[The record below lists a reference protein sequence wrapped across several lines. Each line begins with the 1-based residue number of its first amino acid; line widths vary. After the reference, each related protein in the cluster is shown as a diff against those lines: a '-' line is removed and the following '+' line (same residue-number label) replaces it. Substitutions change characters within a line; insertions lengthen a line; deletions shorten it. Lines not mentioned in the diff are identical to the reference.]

1 MERKLGINAH
11 CLTNVSELD
20 ALKLIKDTGF
30 DSVFLATYDQKGV
43 RQIKAEADRLGLT
56 IAFIHAPFD
65 RINEM
70 WMPGI
75 GYLYIFNKMK
85 ETIDSAAANGI
96 PIAIIHVSSG
106 WKCPQVND
114 LGLSRYDE
122 LVIYAKEKG
131 VTLAFENLRMVGNLA
146 CLIDRYEHMDNV
158 AYCYDCGHEHCYTK
172 TVRWL
177 DIFTFKVCC
186 THIHDNIGRAFEDKV
201 NDFDQHLLPFDG
213 SCDYAQMMRELNKY
227 NYAGPL
233 MLEVTQN
240 KPEYSHLSSREFLA
254 TAFERIKRIAEM

>member
-1 MERKLGINAH
+1 MKRRLGINAH
-11 CLTNVSELD
+11 CLAGVSEVD
-20 ALKLIKDTGF
+20 ALKLIKASGF
-30 DSVFLATYDQKGV
+30 ETTFIAAYDPKEV
-43 RQIKAEADRLGLT
+43 SQIKAEADRVGL
-56 IAFIHAPFD
+56 AVEFIHAPFSG
-65 RINEM
+65 INEM
-70 WMPGI
+70 WMPGM
-75 GYLYIFNKMK
+75 GYLQIFNKMK

-96 PIAIIHVSSG
+96 PAVIIHVSSG

-146 CLIDRYEHMDNV
+146 CLVDRYEHMDNV

-177 DIFTFKVCC
+177 DIFTFNVYC
-186 THIHDNIGRAFEDKV
+186 THIHDNIGRAYEDKV

-213 SCDYAQMMRELNKY
+213 TCDYAQMMRELDKY
-227 NYAGPL
+227 EYSGAL
-233 MLEVTQN
+233 MLEVTQD
-240 KPEYSHLSSREFLA
+240 KPEYCNLSNEEFLA
-254 TAFERIKRIAEM
+254 TAYERIKRISEM